1 MNPLRGTAL
10 GLFRFAVRHF
20 FAVALVVAA
29 GISSGQAIAQAPS
42 VNSITPWA
50 VPPGGSADL
59 VLAGGNLQDAT
70 GLWTNLACSADLAP
84 GIENNGKT
92 AERVVYRL
100 TTPGEATV
108 GIYGLRVATKQGVA
122 PLKLFM
128 VDDLPSIADNGQNH
142 TPETAQPAPIPVA
155 IDGACDPQAMD
166 YYKFDA
172 RAGQKV
178 TLEAVARRL
187 GSRLDPMFR
196 VLGPDGREL
205 AYSDDE
211 EGIGADGRV
220 RLTIPA
226 DGTYVVEIRDIRYD
240 GGGEHRYRLRIGD
253 FPLVSTTY
261 PLAVRQGTRGT
272 LEFCGQVADDLAFET
287 LVVSAPAATGLL
299 PVALRSP
306 QGQGSAMATLEV
318 SDLPECLEFEPNDS
332 PETAV
337 PLAIPSAVSGRFQAA
352 RDRDHYRFDAKAGQ
366 KFRFV
371 AHTRRLGSPTDVYLR
386 VYNDEGGQLAE
397 ADDAGREDAALDFAA
412 PADGQYRLVVE
423 DLNRRGGP
431 EHAYRL
437 ECRPNEPGFA
447 LAVEADKFD
456 APQAGVFVAK
466 VTSARRDYNGPITLS
481 LEGAPEGCKLEG
493 QAIAEG
499 QNETTLRVT
508 VPAGAAPGTF
518 AAIHIV
524 GTAKVG
530 EQTMRAVASAGDAL
544 REPLGGQP
552 FPPEDLASS
561 LGLGIG
567 GPFPQFLKLMVD
579 GDAVLLPQLAG
590 AGNVVVKLERSN
602 GFEGDVALGV
612 SGLPSGVSL
621 EVKPIEKGKNEVTLA
636 IKAPEGLATG
646 EYRFELIATANHQ
659 NQPGKTQLELPLR
672 IVPPATVAITP
683 AGALPA
689 GGTQKVK
696 VALVRLGEG
705 HGPAKIEWVGLPAGV
720 TAAAV
725 ELPAD
730 KPEVEV
736 EFTAAADAPKGPHGI
751 RGVASY
757 EVRGRKLTA
766 ASPVVA
772 LEISGQ

>member
-1 MNPLRGTAL
+1 MNPLRGAAF
-10 GLFRFAVRHF
+10 GRFRFAIRHAA
-20 FAVALVVAA
+20 AVLAVVFCLSAPA
-29 GISSGQAIAQAPS
+29 FAQAPAVS
-42 VNSITPWA
+42 AITPWA

-70 GLWTNLACSADLAP
+70 GLWTNLACSVDLAP

-92 AERVVYRL
+92 PERVVYRV
-100 TTPGEATV
+100 TAPNEATV
-108 GIYGLRVATKQGVA
+108 GIYGLRVATKQGIS
-122 PLKLFM
+122 PLRLFM

-142 TPETAQPAPIPVA
+142 SPETAQPAPIPVA

-172 RAGQKV
+172 RAGQKL

-211 EGIGADGRV
+211 EGLGADGRV
-220 RLTIPA
+220 RLTIPV

-261 PLAVRQGTRGT
+261 PLALRQGTRGA
-272 LEFCGQVADDLAFET
+272 LEFCGAAADDLAFET
-287 LVVSAPAATGLL
+287 LAVSAPAHTGLL

-306 QGQGSAMATLEV
+306 QGQGSAMATLEI
-318 SDLPECLEFEPNDS
+318 SDLPECLEFEPNDTA
-332 PETAV
+332 ETAV
-337 PLAIPSAVSGRFQAA
+337 PLAIPSAVSGRFQVA

-366 KFRFV
+366 KLRFI
-371 AHTRRLGSPTDVYLR
+371 AHTRRLGSPTDLYLR
-386 VYNDEGGQLAE
+386 VYNAEGGQLAE
-397 ADDAGREDAALDFAA
+397 ADDAGREDAMLEFAA

-437 ECRPNEPGFA
+437 ECRPAEPGFA

-466 VTSARRDYNGPITLS
+466 VTSARRDYNGPIALS

-493 QAIAEG
+493 QTIAEG

-508 VPAGAAPGTF
+508 VPASAAPGTF
-518 AAIHIV
+518 AAIHLV

-544 REPLGGQP
+544 REPMGGQP
-552 FPPEDLASS
+552 FPPADLAST

-579 GDAVLLPQLAG
+579 GDAALLPQLAG
-590 AGNVVVKLERSN
+590 AANVVVKLERSN
-602 GFEGDVALGV
+602 GFEGDVALAV

-621 EVKPIEKGKNEVTLA
+621 EAKPIEKGKNEVTLA

-646 EYRFELIATANHQ
+646 EYRLKLTATANHQ
-659 NQPGKTQLELPLR
+659 NQPGKTELELPLR
-672 IVPPATVAITP
+672 IVPPASLSITP
-683 AGALPA
+683 AGPLPA

-696 VALVRLGEG
+696 VALARLGEG

-730 KPEVEV
+730 KAEVEV
-736 EFTAAADAPKGPHGI
+736 EFTAAANAPKGPHGV
-751 RGVASY
+751 RAVASY
-757 EVRGRKLTA
+757 EVRGRKLQA